1 MAHLGMSLVYE
12 LLNWELES
20 VRRSAGNGN
29 LMDSSEQAKQEL
41 ENIEQQIRH
50 LENIA
55 GENQEARK
63 QLQVLHGQ
71 IESLRR
77 QMTHAGPWQKTEL
90 ARHPQRP
97 YMLDYIERIF
107 TDWSEI
113 HGDRGYADDPA
124 IIGGMARFH
133 GEEVM

>member
-1 MAHLGMSLVYE
+1 MSLVYE

-63 QLQVLHGQ
+63 QL
-71 IESLRR
+71 
-77 QMTHAGPWQKTEL
+77 
-90 ARHPQRP
+90 
-97 YMLDYIERIF
+97 
-107 TDWSEI
+107 
-113 HGDRGYADDPA
+113 
-124 IIGGMARFH
+124 
-133 GEEVM
+133 